1 MYGMMVNEKELDK
14 LEKAGVQYEFF
25 DVEAMISGNA
35 GDTVEIVFDSEED
48 YIKAKQ
54 ILGR

>member
-1 MYGMMVNEKELDK
+1 MHGMVVNEKELDK